1 MNIERKRLAKAKRVI
16 AMALCGV
23 LLLGMRPLA
32 ITAKA
37 ETGQAGLPVLVVAE
51 DGEVLPAFEGEE
63 GAGESTVAAEDDEAG
78 LSAPDEEE
86 EPPVPDEEEE
96 LPVPDEEEELPVP
109 EDEEELPV
117 PEDEDEDPVMEEDEP
132 LLTEP
137 PLTTD
142 SNNID
147 LADGGIAD
155 GTAGAGWIYH
165 DNVYTIADGASVTVT
180 GDNSGSERRI
190 EIAAGATASMVLNN
204 VTVTGLGEY
213 QSPLL
218 LNDGAT
224 LNLAIEGF
232 NKLAGGFNSAGIQ
245 VPEGTALS
253 IDGRGIYEFLEVIGG
268 VGAPGTWDGGAGIG
282 GGNGQNCGTITIYNI
297 MLIASTSTGAHEI
310 GPGFRGKIHTT
321 ITIDAKAYRSSRA
334 YDAYHDGN
342 KDAYSGNSGL
352 YTGTGASYP
361 GKDEICVRELKAI
374 YDNHVKNQEVLGSP

>member
-1 MNIERKRLAKAKRVI
+1 MARKHLAKVNKVI
-16 AMALCGV
+16 AMMLCGI
-23 LLLGMRPLA
+23 LFLGMRPLA
-32 ITAKA
+32 ITVRA
-37 ETGQAGLPVLVVAE
+37 ETEPAEFPVISAVMEEENLPKV
-51 DGEVLPAFEGEE
+51 EE
-63 GAGESTVAAEDDEAG
+63 GAGEVK
-78 LSAPDEEE
+78 PDTTDGGTSVSEEE
-86 EPPVPDEEEE
+86 GGIPVS
-96 LPVPDEEEELPVP
+96 

-117 PEDEDEDPVMEEDEP
+117 LEDETEGPVIIEEP
-132 LLTEP
+132 LMAEL

-142 SNNID
+142 SNHID
-147 LADGGIAD
+147 LADSEIAD
-155 GTAGAGWIYH
+155 GTSGIGWTYRE
-165 DNVYTIADGASVTVT
+165 NVYTIMDGASVTVT
-180 GDNSGSERRI
+180 GDNSGSERRL
-190 EIAAGATASMVLNN
+190 EIAAGAAASVVLNN

-218 LNDGAT
+218 LNDCAT

-245 VPEGTALS
+245 VPEGTVLN

-268 VGAPGTWDGGAGIG
+268 AGEPGTWDGGAGIG

-321 ITIDAKAYRSSRA
+321 ITIDAKTYCSSRA

-361 GKDEICVRELKAI
+361 GIDDVDVRDLKAI
-374 YDNHVKNQEVLGSP
+374 YDSHVGN